1 MNIVAYMMSCADRE
15 STRNRTLADLAM
27 TDWNDEVRVQLDRS
41 VHDRLQSRQEDTAHD
56 LLRRAVSEQSPFFL
70 FLEDDLEF
78 NRHLRHNLE
87 HWPPMLDVPAGGQF
101 FGSVYNPTIQRCW
114 TATTY
119 FVAEPDCVYG
129 SQAFLLSAQTARH
142 IVEHWS
148 EVVGLQDIKMSRLAA
163 QLCPIHYHVPSLV
176 QHVGTAS
183 TWGGVY
189 HAAVDFERD
198 WKA

>member
-1 MNIVAYMMSCADRE
+1 MNIVAYMMSCTERE

-27 TDWNDEVRVQLDRS
+27 TDWNDEVRVELDRA
-41 VHDRLQSRQEDTAHD
+41 VYDRSQSRQEDTAYH
-56 LLRRAVSEQSPFFL
+56 LLRRAVSEQSPFLL

-78 NRHLRHNLE
+78 NQYLRHNLE
-87 HWPPMLDVPAGGQF
+87 HWRPMLEVPVGGQF
-101 FGSVYNPTIQRCW
+101 FSSIYNPTIQRRW
-114 TATTY
+114 TETTY

-129 SQAFLLSAQTARH
+129 SQAFLVSAMTAKH

-148 EVVGLQDIKMSRLAA
+148 EVVGMQDIKMSRLAA
-163 QLCPIHYHVPSLV
+163 QLCPVYYHVPSLV
-176 QHVGTAS
+176 QHVGAAS

-189 HAAVDFERD
+189 HTAADFQRD